1 MNNNVEF
8 KLLNIEDPAFRYMTP
23 RMALIE
29 ALNECWEEADYTP
42 QKINEAV
49 AAYTPMKMRQ
59 KKGSG
64 VFPKETIAFFE
75 EYIQKAR
82 ENQLQNGGVI
92 LFQPTNGKEWKAIA
106 AEHGIDLD
114 VAWPKREYK
123 YFAYKGGEAKEFESR
138 EEAARFS
145 TIIETVQTNEAEI
158 KKHEIEYNRRYSMVF
173 EVWYKGLRSDYAD
186 LNDEIFAKC
195 YSKAYEDGHSSG
207 HDNVA
212 NELDYIA
219 DFARDVIK
227 AHEMGKAKELGTP
240 EDSTAE
246 STKGKRKPR

>member
-1 MNNNVEF
+1 MNNNVQFE
-8 KLLNIEDPAFRYMTP
+8 LLKIEDPSFAYTTP
-23 RMALIE
+23 RMVLIE

-49 AAYTPMKMRQ
+49 AAYTPMKTRQ

-92 LFQPTNGKEWKAIA
+92 LFQPINCKEWKAIA

-114 VAWPKREYK
+114 VAWPKQEYK
-123 YFAYKGGEAKEFESR
+123 YFAYKGGKAKEFESR

-145 TIIETVQTNEAEI
+145 TIIEKVQTNIVEI
-158 KKHEIEYNRRYSMVF
+158 DNFKSEYCQRETMVYA
-173 EVWYKGLRSDYAD
+173 VWYEGLRCEHSD

-227 AHEMGKAKELGTP
+227 AHEMSKAKELGTP

-246 STKGKRKPR
+246 SAKAKRKPR